1 MTKHFKPPSV
11 PMALRPLTLTET
23 VHHARRNALTVV
35 PRLAYLQ
42 PIVSGRTLSRWHMI
56 MEPGALKRL
65 LLDKVHAYP
74 KAPIMKRMLT
84 PAVGQSLFTTEGA
97 EWRWR
102 RRAVAPVFAH
112 RNVVALT
119 PFMSATADRA
129 SDRIAKATSAV
140 DAVDLM
146 MGATFDVIA
155 DVALSGRES
164 FDQKRYLE
172 MVTLY
177 FESIGKVS
185 LLDFLDAPDWVP
197 RPGILGGRRSVR
209 AMHGM
214 IEKAMER
221 RRARG
226 GEADD
231 LLSHMLE
238 ATDPETG
245 RKMSHEEIRNNMQF
259 FIVAG
264 HETTALTIAWALY
277 LLANDPAVQARARD
291 EAQGVLGAGAEA
303 RPATG
308 EDLEQLSYIRQVI
321 DETMRLYPPVGMVNR
336 LALEEDELVGR
347 KVRAGD
353 TVFLPFYALHR
364 HEMWWDAPEL
374 FDPENFTPDK
384 VKARDRF
391 LHLPFGG
398 GPRVCVGA
406 NFAVMQAQIIL
417 STLLARWA
425 VRPVEGYRP
434 EPVMVMTLRPK
445 DGMPLVFEGL

>member
-1 MTKHFKPPSV
+1 MTKHFKPATV
-11 PMALRPLTLTET
+11 PMALRPLTLGET
-23 VHHARRNALTVV
+23 VKHARQNALTVV

-42 PIVSGRTLSRWHMI
+42 PVISGRLVSRWHMV
-56 MEPGALKRL
+56 MEPGALKRI
-65 LLDKVHAYP
+65 LLDKVDAYP

-84 PAVGQSLFTTEGA
+84 PAIGQSLFTTEGA

-112 RNVVALT
+112 RNVVELT

-129 SDRIAKATSAV
+129 SDKIAVANSAV

-164 FDQKRYLE
+164 FDQTRYLE

-185 LLDFLDAPDWVP
+185 ILDFLDAPDWVP
-197 RPGILGGRRSVR
+197 RPGVLGGRRSVK

-231 LLSHMLE
+231 LLSRMLE
-238 ATDPETG
+238 AEDPETG
-245 RKMSHEEIRNNMQF
+245 RKMSHEEVRNNMQF

-277 LLANDPAVQARARD
+277 LLANDPAAQARARE
-291 EAQGVLGAGAEA
+291 EAQGVLGAGEDA

-308 EDLEQLSYIRQVI
+308 DDLDNLTYVRQVI

-336 LALEEDELVGR
+336 VALEDDELVGR
-347 KVRAGD
+347 KVDKGD
-353 TVFLPFYALHR
+353 TIFLPFYALHR

-374 FDPENFTPDK
+374 FDPDNFTAEN
-384 VKARDRF
+384 VKARERF

-398 GPRVCVGA
+398 GPRVCLGA

-417 STLLARWA
+417 ATLLARWR
-425 VRPVEGYRP
+425 VRPVEGHRP
-434 EPVMVMTLRPK
+434 DPVMVMTLRPK
-445 DGMPLVFEGL
+445 NGMPLVFERA

>member
-1 MTKHFKPPSV
+1 MTAHFKPPSV
-11 PMALRPLTLTET
+11 PAALRPLSLTET
-23 VHHARRNALTVV
+23 VRHARRNALTIV

-42 PIVSGRTLSRWHMI
+42 PIVSGRMLSRWHMV
-56 MEPGALKRL
+56 MEPGALKRI
-65 LLDKVHAYP
+65 LLDKVDAYP

-102 RRAVAPVFAH
+102 RRAAAPVFAH

-129 SDRIAKATSAV
+129 SDRIAEAGGRV

-164 FDQKRYLE
+164 FDQKRYLD

-185 LLDFLDAPDWVP
+185 LLDFVDAPDWVP

-209 AMHGM
+209 VMHGM
-214 IEKAMER
+214 IEAAMAR
-221 RRARG
+221 RLARG
-226 GEADD
+226 GKADD
-231 LLSHMLE
+231 LLSRMLE
-238 ATDPETG
+238 AEDPETG
-245 RKMSHEEIRNNMQF
+245 RRMSHEEVRNNMQF

-277 LLANDPAVQARARD
+277 LLANDEEVQTRARE

-308 EDLEQLSYIRQVI
+308 EDLDALPYLRQVI

-336 LALEEDELVGR
+336 VALEADELVGR

-353 TVFLPFYALHR
+353 TIFLPFYALHR
-364 HEMWWDAPEL
+364 HEMWWEAPEL
-374 FDPENFTPDK
+374 FDPGNFAPGK

-398 GPRVCVGA
+398 GPRVCLGA
-406 NFAVMQAQIIL
+406 NFAVMQAEIIL
-417 STLLARWA
+417 ATLLARWR
-425 VRPVEGYRP
+425 VRPMGSYRP

-445 DGMPLVFEGL
+445 DGMPLAFDEM